1 MVTITEAYDRIH
13 AALLQ
18 LGPEVKDPQDF
29 GQTSLEAFR
38 RTASMLQLALIL
50 KMDGIDPA
58 TMTPK
63 SQEATTL
70 IVPIRPETLDAIR
83 RLGKEAGEDSAEM
96 TCARIMEAWMRE
108 NGFL

>member
-38 RTASMLQLALIL
+38 RSASMLQLALIL

-58 TMTPK
+58 TLAPK
-63 SQEATTL
+63 SADALTL
-70 IVPIRPETLDAIR
+70 IVPMRPETLAAIR
-83 RLGKEAGEDSAEM
+83 RLGKEAGDDSPEM
-96 TCARIMEAWMRE
+96 TCARVMETWMRE